1 VMPSV
6 VLGPGEY
13 TLSVAVHDSDGTM
26 VVDKKER
33 VITFRVGTD
42 LPFTGVTD
50 LLGSWS
56 DPQFGVS

>member
-1 VMPSV
+1 
-6 VLGPGEY
+6 
-13 TLSVAVHDSDGTM
+13 M

-56 DPQFGVS
+56 DPKFGGSR